1 MDLVYRDSN
10 DSEILRIRKKYEGKL
25 SDDSK
30 SLGKEIHVLIQSIDM
45 IHPEYLV
52 NFKFFAKKLF
62 ELGFK
67 IIPENSNNF
76 EMYYKNQN
84 KIVLSEGEQNAS
96 FLNRTFVFQ
105 RFSYGT
111 ETIDNNKIL
120 DDENI

>member
-1 MDLVYRDSN
+1 M
-10 DSEILRIRKKYEGKL
+10 RIRKKYEGTL
-25 SDDSK
+25 SNDST
-30 SLGKEIHVLIQSIDM
+30 SLGKEIHVLVQSIDM

-52 NFKFFAKKLF
+52 NFKFFSKKLF

-67 IIPENSNNF
+67 IVPENSNNF

-84 KIVLSEGEQNAS
+84 KIVLSEGEQTAS

-111 ETIDNNKIL
+111 ETIDNDKIL
-120 DDENI
+120 